1 MCAYVCG
8 CRNINAFV
16 FLFVC
21 FQQWQGIQRERE
33 VLDAPRW
40 VLTPCA
46 LSPPH
51 SFLPPFIS
59 FLPHLCFPEHS
70 KLLSRLW
77 GSSQSLSAEQ
87 LSVKLPSLPESGVK
101 SVSVWEEG
109 GEVGRNVNVYEHLW
123 GWRTGEPPWSPGH
136 SCFSLLQALA
146 DVTYFWI
153 CLRICFLL
161 GNELLKTKHFYNIVY
176 NVTWA
181 AFYNIVYN
189 VTHPFCCA
197 TDEDTV

>member
-8 CRNINAFV
+8 CRYINAFV

-59 FLPHLCFPEHS
+59 FLPHLCSFQNTRSCCHVSEAAPRACQLS
-70 KLLSRLW
+70 SCQSNFLLFQRVGWNLSVSGRKVEKWEGMWTCMNICEDGEQESLPDLPGTAVSPSCRLW
-77 GSSQSLSAEQ
+77 LM
-87 LSVKLPSLPESGVK
+87 LLTSGFVCV
-101 SVSVWEEG
+101 SVS
-109 GEVGRNVNVYEHLW
+109 Y
-123 GWRTGEPPWSPGH
+123 
-136 SCFSLLQALA
+136 
-146 DVTYFWI
+146 
-153 CLRICFLL
+153 
-161 GNELLKTKHFYNIVY
+161 
-176 NVTWA
+176 
-181 AFYNIVYN
+181 
-189 VTHPFCCA
+189 
-197 TDEDTV
+197 